1 MAADPFRM
9 VRPGEAVRIN
19 ATAWNA
25 LMRLLRP
32 APQAAGTGPATMGLP
47 AIHARLTH
55 AGAESDQPRRLVVG
69 EAVVLPSQP
78 LGAAQA
84 ATGPLSGSMTLTS
97 VEKRIW
103 SISRPLYEIMYPDS
117 GNDRSPEQPIAICI
131 DPTKRRFAVAGMAW
145 TRVRLLRPWHRHARR
160 CMPQP
165 GDGAGELAASIGV
178 LDSCGW
184 GPAEI
189 VGFMA
194 NGVPG
199 NLTTSQNAFVG
210 GSAGAIYWA
219 LVRI

>member
-1 MAADPFRM
+1 MSMDPFRK
-9 VRPGEAVRIN
+9 VRPGEAVKIT

-25 LMRLLRP
+25 LMGLLHP
-32 APQAAGTGPATMGLP
+32 APPKPNLAPATLGLP
-47 AIHARLTH
+47 AVEARLTH
-55 AGAESDQPRRLVVG
+55 AGAEVDQPRRLVVG
-69 EAVVLPSQP
+69 EAVVMASTT

-84 ATGPLSGSMTLTS
+84 ATGPLSESMTLTS

-103 SISRPLYEIMYPDS
+103 SVSRPLYEIMYPDS
-117 GNDRSPEQPIAICI
+117 GVDRSPEQPIAICI

-165 GDGAGELAASIGV
+165 GDGAGELAASVGV

-194 NGVPG
+194 NGAPG

>member
-1 MAADPFRM
+1 
-9 VRPGEAVRIN
+9 VRIN

-32 APQAAGTGPATMGLP
+32 APPAAGTGPATMGLP

-55 AGAESDQPRRLVVG
+55 AGSESDQPRRLVVG

-84 ATGPLSGSMTLTS
+84 ATGPLSGSMTLST
-97 VEKRIW
+97 VEKQIW
-103 SISRPLYEIMYPDS
+103 NQSRPVYEIMFPADPAS
-117 GNDRSPEQPIAICI
+117 SVDTPEQPIAVCI

-145 TRVRLLRPWHRHARR
+145 TRVRLHRPWHRFARR

-165 GDGAGELAASIGV
+165 GDGAPELAASIGV

-189 VGFMA
+189 VGFIA
-194 NGVPG
+194 DGAPG
-199 NLTTSQNAFVG
+199 NLTTHQQAFAG

-219 LVRI
+219 LIKF